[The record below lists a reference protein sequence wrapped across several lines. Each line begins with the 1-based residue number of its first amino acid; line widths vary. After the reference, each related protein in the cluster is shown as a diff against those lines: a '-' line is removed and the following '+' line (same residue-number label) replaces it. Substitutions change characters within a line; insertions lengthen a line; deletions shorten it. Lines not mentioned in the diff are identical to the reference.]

1 MRVLICGGGV
11 IGASLAYFLSRRG
24 AGVVVIERA
33 GVACAAS
40 GKSGGFLAL
49 DWCDGTPLEALAR
62 RSFAL
67 HARLA
72 EELDGDWSYR
82 RMTTYSGFAGSLGI
96 PRRRASSPVGW
107 LSDGAVVD
115 RRIGSPQTTAQ
126 VHPGAFTAALMRAAQ
141 ARGAELRVGEVAGI
155 VRANGHVAGVT
166 VDGGTVAGDAVVI
179 AMGPWSILASRWLP
193 LSA

>member
-11 IGASLAYFLSRRG
+11 IGASTAYFLTRRG
-24 AGVVVIERA
+24 VMATVFERSRL
-33 GVACAAS
+33 ACAAS
-40 GKSGGFLAL
+40 GKAGGFLAL

-82 RMTTYSGFAGSLGI
+82 RMTTYSGYADALPI
-96 PRRRASSPVGW
+96 ARRRAEAPVGW
-107 LSDGAVVD
+107 LSDGALVD

-126 VHPGAFTAALMRAAQ
+126 VHPGAFTTALMRAAQ
-141 ARGAELRVGEVAGI
+141 ARGAELI
-155 VRANGHVAGVT
+155 
-166 VDGGTVAGDAVVI
+166 
-179 AMGPWSILASRWLP
+179 
-193 LSA
+193 